1 MKERLKMDV
10 KVTRGEGKLQHVV
23 EVGPHKLIADAP
35 SQYGGDDAGFT
46 PHDLL
51 ASSLGACTA
60 LTLNMYAQRKG
71 FDLQKVD
78 VVVEHADK
86 DGAYVFNRHLTFHG
100 NLTDEQK
107 TSLVGIADKCPIH
120 KVLSGEIKI
129 ITDSN

>member
-1 MKERLKMDV
+1 MDV

>member
-1 MKERLKMDV
+1 MKERLKMDI

-100 NLTDEQK
+100 DLTAEQK

-120 KVLSGEIKI
+120 KILSGDIKI

>member
-1 MKERLKMDV
+1 MDI
-10 KVTRGEGKLQHVV
+10 KVYRGEGKLQHVV

-71 FDLQKVD
+71 IDLQKVD
-78 VVVEHADK
+78 VTVEHADK
-86 DGAYVFNRHLTFHG
+86 DGGYVFNRHLTFHG

-107 TSLVGIADKCPIH
+107 TSLLGIADKCPIH
-120 KVLSGEIKI
+120 KILSGEITI